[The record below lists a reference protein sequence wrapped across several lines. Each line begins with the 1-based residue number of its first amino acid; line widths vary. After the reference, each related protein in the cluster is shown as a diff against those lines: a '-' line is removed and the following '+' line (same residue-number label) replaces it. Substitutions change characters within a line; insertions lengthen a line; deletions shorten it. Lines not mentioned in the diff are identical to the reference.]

1 MMIGSGYL
9 IIYNI
14 FLIAVT
20 SDIHYYGLLK
30 TVGMANRQLKALVLR
45 QPVEGTAD
53 DAALACYQVGEKIP
67 VFLPAATL
75 IPRLM
80 IKQAF

>member
-1 MMIGSGYL
+1 MDGITEAGEVYMSE
-9 IIYNI
+9 
-14 FLIAVT
+14 
-20 SDIHYYGLLK
+20 
-30 TVGMANRQLKALVLR
+30 MR